1 MNAVGSRARKWRSL
15 VGVGLAIGASTV
27 WSGGGNVAAAFAVT
41 SHYTMNEPGGASVM
55 ADSGPY
61 GAHGVIGA
69 DVQTGVRYRGETG
82 YRFPWRHPDQYPARP
97 QHLVTVDSSDH
108 HQPGNEDFAIEF
120 RYSTT
125 QNFGNVL
132 QKGQNATR
140 GGYWKFEQPS
150 GYMTCLFKDAN
161 RVQRAVKSPI
171 KTNDGAWHTIRCELS
186 DWGIRLFEDGV
197 QVVARRTSLGSIS
210 NSWPLSIG
218 GKSNCDQ
225 VKVSCD
231 YFVGDIEDVK
241 FEKSGQAPTPNQPP
255 TASFTS
261 SCVALDCTFDASAS
275 SDPDGQ
281 VVSRSWQFGDGASG
295 NGQFAQHEFPGPGN
309 YNVALTVVDDD
320 GASDSTSGVVVV
332 GGGEEPG
339 DASFVAGASV
349 VRYSSS
355 PSVTIPSV
363 QSGDTLL
370 LFTTVASAVSIGE
383 PTTSGW
389 NAAGT
394 AAGSKGAVRLWWKTA
409 TSSDS
414 GQRVEVPIGSG
425 VKTGIAVVAYRGF
438 SSTQPVA
445 VSQFD
450 VQTSSS
456 SARTTPTVGVS
467 DPGSW
472 VVSFWM
478 HRDSSTTA
486 LTPPGGVVPRVSDS
500 MSGGG
505 RPTVLIADSGAG
517 VSGGAGGLTATAP
530 SSSTFGVTW
539 SVVLR
544 PA

>member
-1 MNAVGSRARKWRSL
+1 MWLIGGALIAGGSL
-15 VGVGLAIGASTV
+15 VV
-27 WSGGGNVAAAFAVT
+27 SGGQAAAATTLV
-41 SHYTMNEPGGASVM
+41 SHYALNEPDGATVM
-55 ADSGPY
+55 IDSGPHAVHGTIGSDIDTNFRY
-61 GAHGVIGA
+61 DGATA
-69 DVQTGVRYRGETG
+69 
-82 YRFPWRHPDQYPARP
+82 YRFPWRLPSQQPAVP
-97 QHLVTVDSSDH
+97 QRLATVPSSNY

-120 RYSTT
+120 RYQST

-140 GGYWKFEQPS
+140 GGYWKFEQPN

-197 QVVARRTSLGSIS
+197 QVVARRTSLGSIA

-218 GKSNCDQ
+218 GKSDCDQ
-225 VKVSCD
+225 IKVTCD
-231 YFVGDIEDVK
+231 YFVGYIDDVK
-241 FEKSGQAPTPNQPP
+241 FEKSGQAPTPTPNQPP

-261 SCVALDCTFDASAS
+261 SCVGLDCTFDASAS

-281 VVSRSWQFGDGASG
+281 VTSRSWQFGDGASG

-309 YNVALTVVDDD
+309 YNVTLTVVDDD

-332 GGGEEPG
+332 GDGEQPG
-339 DASFVAGASV
+339 DASFVASASV
-349 VRYSSS
+349 VRYSSA

-414 GQRVEVPIGSG
+414 GQTVRVPIGSG
-425 VKTGIAVVAYRGF
+425 AKTGIAVVAYRGL

-445 VSQFD
+445 ASQFD

-456 SARTTPTVGVS
+456 SARTTPTVNVN

-505 RPTVLIADSGAG
+505 RPTVLIADSGTG